1 MINKPGARLAGLIV
15 LAACAMAGAVQA
27 ADGVATPD
35 GTDVNR
41 LSLEE
46 LTDLKITSVSKREE
60 SVGEAAA
67 AVYVIDGADIR
78 RSAAETLPDALR
90 LAPNLQVQQID
101 SANYAITARGFNS
114 KETANKLLV
123 MIDGRSI
130 YTPLYSGVQ
139 WDVHDVPLG
148 EIDRIEVIS
157 GPGGALY
164 GANAVN
170 GVINVVSKSAF
181 DSQGLAVDAAF
192 GEADG
197 HASIRHGGL
206 IGEAGAY
213 RLYAS
218 GLARRSS
225 FLPSGAETG
234 DELEGGQLG
243 FRTDWR
249 LGADSLTVQG
259 DWYSRSIEGGPV
271 GGDFTGGNLLTRWT
285 HAIGETNSLELQ
297 AYYDRNIRHDLSGLD
312 SDTQTWDIALQHAFT
327 AFEAHNVVWGAG
339 YRFIDDEVI
348 SPPGSIAFLDPE
360 QRDLYAASLFVQDQ
374 WRLRPD
380 LTLTLGLK
388 LETGTF
394 RDIEPLPSLRLGWRV
409 NDAAFLWA
417 AASRAVR
424 IPSRIDRNLTF
435 PGFLEGGGFE
445 REELW
450 AYELGYR
457 GQPTDNTT
465 LSVSLFYN
473 DYDDLRTADIGPGF
487 TFPLRL
493 SNTARGKTWGAEVW
507 GTWDV
512 TPMWRLG
519 AGLFAIEKDFELK
532 PGSRDISGIASQG
545 DDPQFQATLRSQLD
559 LTEAVDFDLSLRA
572 VDDLRT
578 TPAYVEADA
587 RLGWRLNDR
596 VELSLGGA
604 NLLGDKHFE
613 SDNAGVRRQVG
624 RTVHIGLRWSY

>member
-1 MINKPGARLAGLIV
+1 MISRHFGHVGLALV
-15 LAACAMAGAVQA
+15 SACALAAGAARA
-27 ADGVATPD
+27 ADGVVEGPD
-35 GTDVNR
+35 LNR

-46 LTDLKITSVSKREE
+46 LTDLQITSVSRRPE

-139 WDVHDVPLG
+139 WDVHDIPLG

-181 DSQGLAVDAAF
+181 DSQGLAIEAAF

-197 HASIRHGGL
+197 HATIRQGGQF
-206 IGEAGAY
+206 GESGAW
-213 RLYAS
+213 RIYAS

-225 FLPSGAETG
+225 FLPTGAETG

-249 LGADSLTVQG
+249 VGSDKLTVQG

-271 GGDFTGGNLLTRWT
+271 GGDFTGGNILGRWA
-285 HAIGETNSLELQ
+285 HAFGEANSLEVQ
-297 AYYDRNIRHDLSGLD
+297 AYYDRNIRHELSGVD
-312 SDTQTWDIALQHAFT
+312 SDTQTWDIALQHAVT
-327 AFEAHNVVWGAG
+327 PFENHNVVWGAG

-348 SPPGSIAFLDPE
+348 SPPGSFAFLDPE
-360 QRDLYAASLFVQDQ
+360 QRELYSANLFVQDQ
-374 WRLRPD
+374 WRLRED
-380 LTLTLGLK
+380 LILTLGLK

-394 RDIEPLPSLRLGWRV
+394 RDLEPLPSLRLGWRV
-409 NDAAFLWA
+409 SDNAFLWG

-424 IPSRIDRNLTF
+424 IPSRIDRNLTA
-435 PGFLEGGGFE
+435 PGFLEGGAFI

-457 GQPTDNTT
+457 GQPTATTT

-487 TFPLRL
+487 TFPIQLAN
-493 SNTARGKTWGAEVW
+493 SARGRTWGAEVW

-512 TPMWRLG
+512 TPMWRLS
-519 AGLFAIEKDFELK
+519 AGLFAMEKDFELK
-532 PGSRDISGIASQG
+532 PGSRDLSGIASAG
-545 DDPQFQATLRSQLD
+545 DDPDFQATLRSQFD
-559 LTEAVDFDLSLRA
+559 LTEAVDIDISLRA

-578 TPAYVEADA
+578 VPAYVEADA
-587 RLGWRLNDR
+587 RLGWRLNDK
-596 VELSLGGA
+596 VELSLSGA
-604 NLLGDKHFE
+604 NLLDERHFE
-613 SDNAGVRRQVG
+613 SDNAGTRRQIG
-624 RTVHIGLRWSY
+624 RTVQIGLRWSY